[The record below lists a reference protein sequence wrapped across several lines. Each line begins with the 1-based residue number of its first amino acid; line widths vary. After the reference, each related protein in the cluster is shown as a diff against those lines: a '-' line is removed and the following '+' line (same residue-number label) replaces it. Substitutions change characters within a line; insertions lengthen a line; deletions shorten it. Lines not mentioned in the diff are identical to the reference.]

1 MLVFFCLGVR
11 SLYLSEPHN
20 LKKAHVTVSLLTAER
35 LMNIKELSDKKLV
48 EVFGESVKEERK
60 VTLLVL
66 ELVAEMDSRKL
77 YLKHGYSS
85 LFVYLTTELN
95 YSEGATHRRI
105 ASARAVNAYPEVKE
119 MLLDG
124 RLSLTNLSMLS
135 KELTEENKDKLLS
148 LASYKSTRELEK
160 LLLDYKPAKKKM
172 REKIK
177 PVVVKKELR
186 TTPLFDTKIKQ
197 ESENHFR
204 RRSSSQT
211 QEVEKRLNLSFSVP
225 EETQSLIDE
234 AKQVLSGKLPKG
246 ASLEDLFVAGL
257 ESIIAG
263 HKKKTK
269 SLGTRKS
276 RKSKKRTR
284 HIPNDIR
291 KAVLERDEYKCS
303 FKAENGKVCG
313 CNWNIEVDHIV
324 PFADGGEH
332 LLENLRV
339 LCGSHHQYVT
349 EKRFGKVWEV
359 AA

>member
-1 MLVFFCLGVR
+1 M
-11 SLYLSEPHN
+11 
-20 LKKAHVTVSLLTAER
+20 VSLLTAER
-35 LMNIKELSDKKLV
+35 LMNIKDLSDKKLIQ
-48 EVFGESVKEERK
+48 VFSESVKEERK
-60 VTLLVL
+60 ATLLVL
-66 ELVAEMDSRKL
+66 ELIAEMDARKL

-105 ASARAVNAYPEVKE
+105 ASARAVNTYPEVKE

-160 LLLDYKPAKKKM
+160 LLLDYKPAKKKI

-177 PVVVKKELR
+177 PVVVKKEVR

-204 RRSSSQT
+204 RRSSSPT
-211 QEVEKRLNLSFSVP
+211 QVIEKRLNLSFSVL

-234 AKQVLSGKLPKG
+234 VKTLLSGKFPKG

-257 ESIIAG
+257 ESIVSE
-263 HKKKTK
+263 HKRKNKA
-269 SLGTRKS
+269 LGTRKS

-303 FKAENGKVCG
+303 FKAENGKICS
-313 CNWNIEVDHIV
+313 CNWDIEVDHIV
-324 PFADGGEH
+324 PFVDGGKH
-332 LLENLRV
+332 TVENLRV
-339 LCGSHHQYVT
+339 LCGAHHRYVT
-349 EKRFGKVWEV
+349 ENKFGRVWE